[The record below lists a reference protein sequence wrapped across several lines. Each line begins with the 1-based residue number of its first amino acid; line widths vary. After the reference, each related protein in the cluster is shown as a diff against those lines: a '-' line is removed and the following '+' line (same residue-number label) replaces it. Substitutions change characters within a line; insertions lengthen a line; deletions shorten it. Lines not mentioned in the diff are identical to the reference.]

1 MTNPKHIPGG
11 ITTRAIIT
19 PPSSSPAETV
29 RISPE
34 FLEIANCYLS
44 KQSIQEV
51 CLELDLPSD
60 MIAETLNRK
69 EVRSYINTVFAD
81 FGFNSRFKLND
92 LMDTIISKKLKDLNE
107 ADIGSEKDIIE
118 ILAFK
123 HKMLMDQMAMEI
135 KLIEVENKRT
145 SIKQQTNVQI
155 NDSSNYGN
163 LIEKLM
169 NGKI

>member
-1 MTNPKHIPGG
+1 MGKHVPGG
-11 ITTRAIIT
+11 ITTKIIAT
-19 PPSSSPAETV
+19 PPATSPAETV

-51 CLELDLPSD
+51 CIELDLPSD
-60 MIAETLNRK
+60 MVAETLNRK
-69 EVRSYINTVFAD
+69 EVRAYINTVFAD

-92 LMDTIISKKLKDLNE
+92 LMDTIISKKLKDLDE
-107 ADIGSEKDIIE
+107 ADIGSEKDIID

-135 KLIEVENKRT
+135 KLIEAENKRAT
-145 SIKQQTNVQI
+145 IKNQTNVQI
-155 NDSSNYGN
+155 NDGNSNYGN
-163 LIEKLM
+163 LIERLM
-169 NGKI
+169 KGTK

>member
-1 MTNPKHIPGG
+1 MGTHVPGG
-11 ITTRAIIT
+11 VTTVL
-19 PPSSSPAETV
+19 PPSKSPAEVV

-51 CLELDLPSD
+51 CKELDLPSD

-69 EVRSYINTVFAD
+69 EVRAYINTVFAD

-92 LMDTIISKKLKDLNE
+92 LMDTIITKKLKDMDE
-107 ADIGSEKDIIE
+107 ADIGSEKDIMD

-123 HKMLMDQMAMEI
+123 HKMVMDQMAMEI
-135 KLIEVENKRT
+135 KLIEAENKRT
-145 SIKQQTNVQI
+145 NIKNQTNVQI
-155 NDSSNYGN
+155 NDNSNHGN
-163 LIEKLM
+163 LIERLM
-169 NGKI
+169 KGTGA